1 MCLSITY
8 PSRSFELFL
17 FLFHD
22 VSTLLHHWF
31 PFLRLLPP
39 PVTPIKFACIGRVWR
54 LGLDGL
60 YSYPSP
66 INHLVVLSLLSPSFF
81 LLWHTTNTIL
91 AHPAVHYTASPH
103 SSTILTIF
111 YILYRR
117 SLQALHILL
126 FSELWFRTV
135 QNVDASFLYAVP
147 MLSLLCSFPLFSLIS
162 CPTFCAE
169 CTFIPLYFS
178 SLHSMVLLIKIRV
191 SSHVPPSFLFSL
203 ILSQMGT
210 LPGDCSTGFF
220 SFHRFSAFVPPS

>member
-1 MCLSITY
+1 MTFPHSFAIVSHFHVS
-8 PSRSFELFL
+8 SR
-17 FLFHD
+17 H
-22 VSTLLHHWF
+22 
-31 PFLRLLPP
+31 R
-39 PVTPIKFACIGRVWR
+39 VTPIKSACIGQVWR
-54 LGLDGL
+54 LGLEGL

-66 INHLVVLSLLSPSFF
+66 INHLVVLSLLSPSFS
-81 LLWHTTNTIL
+81 LLWHTTKPIL

-135 QNVDASFLYAVP
+135 QNVDASFLYSVP

-162 CPTFCAE
+162 CTIFCAE

-178 SLHSMVLLIKIRV
+178 PLHSMVFLIKIRV
-191 SSHVPPSFLFSL
+191 SSHPHSCFLSSL
-203 ILSQMGT
+203 AKWEHAL
-210 LPGDCSTGFF
+210 
-220 SFHRFSAFVPPS
+220 